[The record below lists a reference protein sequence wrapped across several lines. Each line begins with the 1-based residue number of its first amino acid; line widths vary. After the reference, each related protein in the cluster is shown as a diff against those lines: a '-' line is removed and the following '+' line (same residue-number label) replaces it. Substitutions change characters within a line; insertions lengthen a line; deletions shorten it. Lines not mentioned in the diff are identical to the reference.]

1 MFKIVTLAALG
12 YLLYRLVL
20 GPTKVIEK
28 AEPLEELEQEPDS
41 GDFVDFEEIE

>member
-1 MFKIVTLAALG
+1 MFKIVTIAALG
-12 YLLYRLVL
+12 YILYRLVL
-20 GPTKVIEK
+20 SPAKSINK

>member
-12 YLLYRLVL
+12 YILFRLVIN
-20 GPTKVIEK
+20 PTKTLEK
-28 AEPLEELEQEPDS
+28 AEPLEELEQEPDT